1 MLEKLSRTLSN
12 AYVFS
17 VLRGAFVGLAG
28 TTRLID
34 MLNRVYF
41 LYINFISWLLIILF
55 LIVIFFIEFFR
66 SRFIVSLLIF

>member
-34 MLNRVYF
+34 MLNRLSF

-66 SRFIVSLLIF
+66 SRLIVSLLIF

>member
-1 MLEKLSRTLSN
+1 MLEKLSRALSN

-34 MLNRVYF
+34 MLNRLSF

>member
-34 MLNRVYF
+34 MLNRVSF

-55 LIVIFFIEFFR
+55 LIVIFFVEFFR

>member
-34 MLNRVYF
+34 MLNRLSF